1 MTFTLLYNICYIK
14 LLMEIKEIVS
24 YFMNSDSNIM
34 EVSFRTIEDNDEV
47 IRVDQIDYSI
57 VEEYGFDL
65 VTESFDFF
73 DEDEDDSFVDED
85 KVELDE
91 DELITFLNEYYTIHP
106 NSLPSAVSNKS
117 LSTWNVI
124 LA

>member
-1 MTFTLLYNICYIK
+1 
-14 LLMEIKEIVS
+14 MEIKEIVS
-24 YFMNSDSNIM
+24 YFMNSDSNMM

-73 DEDEDDSFVDED
+73 EDEEDDSFVDEE

-91 DELITFLNEYYTIHP
+91 DELITFLNEYYTINP
-106 NSLPSAVSNKS
+106 ESLPESEFY
-117 LSTWNVI
+117 
-124 LA
+124 